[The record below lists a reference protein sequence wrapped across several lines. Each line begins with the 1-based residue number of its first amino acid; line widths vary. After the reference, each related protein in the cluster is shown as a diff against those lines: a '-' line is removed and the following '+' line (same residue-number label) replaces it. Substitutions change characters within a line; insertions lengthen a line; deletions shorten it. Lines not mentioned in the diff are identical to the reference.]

1 MIDSMLRRIS
11 TPRLIALIVLPV
23 AAVLATG
30 IALASSRPGP
40 KPPPRSLAS
49 ALNAALHAKPVAGFS
64 ARITFTNH
72 LFPGGAIAGSPL
84 LSGASG
90 RLWLSNDGRFR
101 VELQSDTGDT
111 QITSDGHTLSLYDAA
126 KGTLYRLALP
136 AHKADSA
143 TAGSATRH
151 AQHQIGIAQIQSAL
165 KRLSAMAIV
174 SGAVPGDIAG
184 RPVYSVRISPSH
196 DGGLLGAVQLAW
208 DAQRGV
214 PLKLA
219 VYSRGDASPVLAL
232 TATDVH
238 YSAISTSDLAVHAP
252 ASVKP
257 INITLP
263 TAPATQAGSHTAVTG
278 TAAVARALPFTLS
291 APSSLVGLPR
301 KAVRLIQM
309 GSDSHTAVVLYGQ
322 GLGTLAVFE
331 QPAAPAASS
340 SHDPLAALP
349 AISINGASGRE
360 LATALGTVIRV
371 TRGGVTYT
379 LIGSLPAVAA
389 EAAARSIS

>member
-111 QITSDGHTLSLYDAA
+111 QITSDGHTLSMYDAA

-136 AHKADSA
+136 AHKAGAVTADSA
-143 TAGSATRH
+143 THKAHSF
-151 AQHQIGIAQIQSAL
+151 GIAQIQHAL

-174 SGAVPGDIAG
+174 SGAAPGDIAG

-208 DAQRGV
+208 DAQRGA

-238 YSAISTSDLAVHAP
+238 YGAISGSDLAVHAP

-257 INITLP
+257 VNITLP
-263 TAPATQAGSHTAVTG
+263 TAPTKQAGSHTAVTG
-278 TAAVARALPFTLS
+278 TAAVARALPFKLS

-331 QPAAPAASS
+331 QPAAPAHSS

-371 TRGGVTYT
+371 THGGVTYT

>member
-1 MIDSMLRRIS
+1 MINSMLRRIS
-11 TPRLIALIVLPV
+11 TPRLIAMIVLPV

-30 IALASSRPGP
+30 IALASSRSGP

-49 ALNAALHAKPVAGFS
+49 ALNAALHAKPVAGIS

-84 LSGASG
+84 VSGASG

-136 AHKADSA
+136 AHKADTATADSA
-143 TAGSATRH
+143 THTTHPFGV
-151 AQHQIGIAQIQSAL
+151 AQIQHAL

-238 YSAISTSDLAVHAP
+238 YGAISGSDLAVHAP
-252 ASVKP
+252 SSVKP
-257 INITLP
+257 VNITLP
-263 TAPATQAGSHTAVTG
+263 TAPPKEAGSHTTVTG
-278 TAAVARALPFTLS
+278 TAAVARALPFKLS

-331 QPAAPAASS
+331 QPAAPAHSS

-371 TRGGVTYT
+371 THGGVTYT